1 VVAVVATDTEE
12 RILDAAEQC
21 LRHLG
26 LRRLSMG
33 DVATQAGLSRGSV
46 YRYFPDRRT
55 LVDAVLERTAQRFVD
70 ASTVTVDRRR
80 TLAGQVGEAAVF
92 ILEHRADDL
101 TLRLPAEEESLF
113 ATLLTARIRGLVERW
128 VEFWLPRIAEAER
141 RGEVRRGIDRR
152 QAAEWIVRLMLSFA
166 IMPSATVDLDDPAS
180 VRAFVRNHLVRG
192 LAA

>member
-1 VVAVVATDTEE
+1 VVAVVAKDTEE

-101 TLRLPAEEESLF
+101 TLRLPADEESLF

-166 IMPSATVDLDDPAS
+166 VMPSATVDLDDPES